1 MNEVRGELLLR
12 LIIDRSKCFE
22 KSLNLDNC
30 FGMLALSLRLS
41 CICLTR
47 ASRNYI
53 LRNFGKL
60 ITKEKLEDLI
70 NIPFEEID
78 KIISS
83 DDLNVYKEEQVFEAI
98 IHWTKGNSK
107 DRLSHIGEY

>member
-1 MNEVRGELLLR
+1 M
-12 LIIDRSKCFE
+12 K
-22 KSLNLDNC
+22 NC
-30 FGMLALSLRLS
+30 LSLVNYTSSLVKCGIIELLS

-47 ASRNYI
+47 SSRNYI
-53 LRNFGKL
+53 LRHFGKL
-60 ITKEKLEDLI
+60 ITQEKLADFI

-83 DDLNVYKEEQVFEAI
+83 DDLNVYKEEQVFEGI